1 MLYYLLGIHENGDDK
16 HARILSKRGRHVDL
30 DIYSETIHLFIWR
43 ETTSLNIH
51 DMWYQRCN
59 EEEISYEMSI
69 VRWAGGVNYK
79 KDILVKNI

>member
-30 DIYSETIHLFIWR
+30 DICSETIHLFIWR

-51 DMWYQRCN
+51 DMWY
-59 EEEISYEMSI
+59 
-69 VRWAGGVNYK
+69 
-79 KDILVKNI
+79 